1 MSAKNHFV
9 IWKGIRTGPF
19 TKEELEREFAEGR
32 IGMVRTVQSG
42 EARMS
47 GFDFMANV
55 ETIRREDELKAQLA
69 HQARM
74 AEAARLE
81 AERREE
87 EYQRQLEEERQ
98 RLHEEKNKE
107 KNRLQD
113 RGKTIPPPIPETNPW
128 APDGG
133 GIPNN
138 VFHPPMSPSRFA
150 GSWWDGSGPVIMAS
164 LFILICL
171 LSGQIFREA
180 TGLVALGLATVL
192 LVRRRIVPGSVLIAA
207 GVLCYGIGFLLS
219 HLIHDYLT
227 KNYPN

>member
-9 IWKGIRTGPF
+9 IWKGVRTGPF
-19 TKEELEREFAEGR
+19 TKEELEREFTEGR
-32 IGMVRTVQSG
+32 MGMVRTVQAG

-47 GFDFMANV
+47 GAEFMANV
-55 ETIRREDELKAQLA
+55 ETIRREDELKAQLV
-69 HQARM
+69 HQARK
-74 AEAARLE
+74 AEEDRQE
-81 AERREE
+81 AVRKEE

-107 KNRLQD
+107 KNLPQQH
-113 RGKTIPPPIPETNPW
+113 GKTTPPPIPENNPW
-128 APDGG
+128 APGGG

-164 LFILICL
+164 LFSLICL
-171 LSGQIFREA
+171 LSGVWFREGS
-180 TGLVALGLATVL
+180 GLVVLVIATTL
-192 LVRRRIVPGSVLIAA
+192 LFRRRIVPGSVLIAA
-207 GVLCYGIGFLLS
+207 AVLCYGIGFLLS
-219 HLIHDYLT
+219 HLIHDYLS